1 LCDVEDSPEHR
12 WTNVSNVL
20 KQEACTRGTDK
31 WHQRPVSAQFL
42 IALARSQLPEVIR
55 AKGQQ
60 FSVIDLVITSGKGRK
75 FGPDTSYL
83 TGLTRLPDT
92 KFSGLAPVA
101 EDSGSFLDR
110 EDEAMED
117 EMLELECDGLTPFS
131 LRPTQETPEQPQI
144 PLSPQTPQTMH
155 LKSVEKCKAAM
166 EATPMKKV
174 LASYENAQGH
184 IKGKRTLRQ
193 RIGDMAKMSPHKRQQ
208 TLSGLKGEIGEEAV
222 ITIVE
227 TFFTDAP
234 KTPTPQAKRVRF
246 NEDAVNPAPGDG
258 DAPETQT
265 LAAAVDSLSHTLPQ
279 MNPLWPEN
287 ESFGMS
293 RQLRT
298 ATTPEAHSNAGF
310 AGPPTRSSHLPPPN
324 MTFEET
330 LVSAL
335 RNSQASVPLAY
346 HHAEHNDQ
354 ALTQSIDPSVL
365 NEQQVFVPGSPVP
378 RTPSPTVPQQPA
390 PGSGRTS
397 KKWLPEEQTSDQA
410 LENFNSSIFDGAVTY
425 ADGRKQRQVN
435 KIRGGEFEEQQFVL
449 GMRFIVL

>member
-1 LCDVEDSPEHR
+1 LCDVEDLPEHR
-12 WTNVSNVL
+12 WTNVSNAL

-31 WHQRPVSAQFL
+31 WYQRPVSAQFL
-42 IALARSQLPEVIR
+42 IALARSQLPEEIR
-55 AKGQQ
+55 RKGQQ

-83 TGLTRLPDT
+83 TGLTRLPNT

-101 EDSGSFLDR
+101 EDPGSFLDH
-110 EDEAMED
+110 EI
-117 EMLELECDGLTPFS
+117 LELECDGLTPFP

-144 PLSPQTPQTMH
+144 SLSPQTPQTMH
-155 LKSVEKCKAAM
+155 SKSVEKYKTAM

-174 LASYENAQGH
+174 LASYENSQGH
-184 IKGKRTLRQ
+184 VKGKRTLRQ
-193 RIGDMAKMSPHKRQQ
+193 RIGDMTKMSPHKRQQ
-208 TLSGLKGEIGEEAV
+208 TLSGMKGEIGEEAV
-222 ITIVE
+222 ATIAE

-234 KTPTPQAKRVRF
+234 KTPTPQTKRVRF
-246 NEDAVNPAPGDG
+246 NEDFVDRAPGNG

-265 LAAAVDSLSHTLPQ
+265 LAAAADSLSHTLPQ
-279 MNPLWPEN
+279 MNPSWPEN
-287 ESFGMS
+287 ELSGTS
-293 RQLRT
+293 PRLH
-298 ATTPEAHSNAGF
+298 TTTTLEAHSNAGF
-310 AGPPTRSSHLPPPN
+310 AGPPTRSLHLPPSN

-354 ALTQSIDPSVL
+354 APTQSIDPSVL
-365 NEQQVFVPGSPVP
+365 NEQPVLVLGLPVP

-397 KKWLPEEQTSDQA
+397 KKWLPEEQTSNQA
-410 LENFNSSIFDGAVTY
+410 LENFDSSVFDGAVTY
-425 ADGRKQRQVN
+425 AGGRKQRQVN
-435 KIRGGEFEEQQFVL
+435 KTRGGEFEEQQFVL